1 MAALSNQHGAEN
13 CQNDQQ
19 VRSFIKEK
27 SKKNSEE
34 FHCQE
39 INSISFEVRQPKLQ
53 LKKASLGSEEEEKVQ
68 PNTGSSVQSM
78 PSDRHHS
85 KMVASSSGGFHP
97 HDRNKL

>member
-1 MAALSNQHGAEN
+1 MAALSNKHGADNCEN
-13 CQNDQQ
+13 DMQ

-34 FHCQE
+34 FHCKE

-53 LKKASLGSEEEEKVQ
+53 LKKTSLGSDEEEKVKL
-68 PNTGSSVQSM
+68 NTGSSVQM

-97 HDRNKL
+97 YDRNKL